1 MIVTI
6 GRQYGSGGRRIGR
19 LLAEKLDWGF
29 YDDELLRRAAQRG
42 GIHEDV
48 ASRFDERPVH
58 SLLYSAYMQSSVMSS
73 DALPL
78 NQKLAFA
85 QFDLIQELARRQE
98 NCVIIGRCADY
109 VLREQPDHISAF
121 IYANKADRLKRLVE
135 EYGCAEQLAE
145 KTLRKQ
151 DKIRAEYYN
160 FFTQQRWGETWNY
173 DLSLNSS
180 QFSIDGCVTMLQT
193 AVEQKKQKK

>member
-19 LLAEKLDWGF
+19 LLAEKLGWGF

-48 ASRFDERPVH
+48 ATRFDERPAH
-58 SLLYSAYMQSSVMSS
+58 SLLYSAYLQSSVMSS

-78 NQKLAFA
+78 NQKLAFS
-85 QFDLIQELARRQE
+85 QFDLIQELSRRHE
-98 NCVIIGRCADY
+98 NCVIIGRCADF
-109 VLREQPDHISAF
+109 VLRDDENHISVF
-121 IYANKADRLKRLVE
+121 ICADQADRERRLVE
-135 EYGCAEQLAE
+135 EYGCAAQLAE

-151 DKIRAEYYN
+151 DKTRAEYYN
-160 FFTQQRWGETWNY
+160 FFTQRRWGEARNY
-173 DLSLNSS
+173 DMCLNST
-180 QFSIDGCVTMLQT
+180 QFTIDGCVALLL
-193 AVEQKKQKK
+193 AAIEQKKGS

>member
-1 MIVTI
+1 MAPAAGELAGCWRKSWI
-6 GRQYGSGGRRIGR
+6 G
-19 LLAEKLDWGF
+19 AF

-48 ASRFDERPVH
+48 ASRVDERPVR
-58 SLLYSAYMQSSVMSS
+58 SLLYSAYLQSSVMSS
-73 DALPL
+73 EALPL

-85 QFDLIQELARRQE
+85 QFDLIQESARRQE

-109 VLREQPDHISAF
+109 VLRDQPDHISVF
-121 IYANKADRLKRLVE
+121 IHADKEDRLRRLVE
-135 EYGCAEQLAE
+135 EYGCAAQLAE

-151 DKIRAEYYN
+151 DKVRAEYYN

-173 DLSLNSS
+173 DISLNSS
-180 QFSIDGCVTMLQT
+180 RFSIDGCVALLLE
-193 AVEQKKQKK
+193 AVEQKKRSK